1 MKAPEQTVSAANIQK
16 VQWLPSSSVMLL
28 QNLVMKKPMNQQNDA
43 VKAEP
48 LLFTFE
54 ANNSPTTAHVS
65 EPKPETRDCLLE
77 NRFEN
82 YPCGWQYQDEDSSG
96 TNNFK

>member
-1 MKAPEQTVSAANIQK
+1 MKSPEQTVSAANIQK

-28 QNLVMKKPMNQQNDA
+28 QNLVMKKPMNQQNEA
-43 VKAEP
+43 LRAEP

-65 EPKPETRDCLLE
+65 EPKHETWDCLLE
-77 NRFEN
+77 NMFGS
-82 YPCGWQYQDEDSSG
+82 YPCGWQHQDEGSSG
-96 TNNFK
+96 THNFK